1 MGNGSRRYE
10 VKRCPRCDS
19 ELYADMDVCYGCL
32 YDFSRDAPRE
42 TSRRSA
48 AERSLAMRHAD
59 EVGVVVRGPAL
70 EVWTPVGDGGAVV
83 GGSASCDVILRA
95 PPVSDRHLR
104 LVPTSDGMEV
114 SDLGPSVRATYRSRP
129 IDRCVV
135 VPYGDSVDV
144 CGYQLTMTGPRPTSP
159 CRA

>member
-1 MGNGSRRYE
+1 MGNGSGRYE

-32 YDFSRDAPRE
+32 YDFSRGAARE
-42 TSRRSA
+42 VPLPSVM
-48 AERSLAMRHAD
+48 ERSLALRHAD
-59 EVGVVVRGPAL
+59 EVGVVVRGSAL

-83 GGSASCDVILRA
+83 GGRASCDVILRA

-114 SDLGPSVRATYRSRP
+114 SDLGSSVRATYRSRP
-129 IDRCVV
+129 IDRRVV
-135 VPYGDSVDV
+135 VPYGDAIDV
-144 CGYQLTMTGPRPTSP
+144 CGCQLTMTGPRPTSP
-159 CRA
+159 SGT